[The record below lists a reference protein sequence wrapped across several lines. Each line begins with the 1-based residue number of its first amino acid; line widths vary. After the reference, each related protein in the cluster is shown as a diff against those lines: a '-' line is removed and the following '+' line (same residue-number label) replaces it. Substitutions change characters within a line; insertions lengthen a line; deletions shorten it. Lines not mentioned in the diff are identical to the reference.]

1 MNFGELS
8 NPQLKTLIFCP
19 ITGVLVHSNAPMI
32 LTSFSNST
40 IQNNLPSF
48 DEYSMS
54 TPGSST
60 VRQTVFPKHRV
71 QDSPGGQTTFWHFGH
86 SGMTNLPLFNSAS
99 KILMIPIPE
108 QLRMLRQRTC
118 FVLDRSLGFLFVFF
132 LTFPV
137 TAL

>member
-19 ITGVLVHSNAPMI
+19 IAGVLVHSNAPMI
-32 LTSFSNST
+32 LIAFSNST
-40 IQNNLPSF
+40 MQNNLPSF
-48 DEYSMS
+48 DEYSTS
-54 TPGSST
+54 TPGSSA

-71 QDSPGGQTTFWHFGH
+71 QDSLGGQTTFWHFGH

-99 KILMIPIPE
+99 KIFMIPIPE

-118 FVLDRSLGFLFVFF
+118 FVLSRSLGFLFVFF